1 MRIYCF
7 IHILCLYLINSSN
20 NFLFSVIISI
30 YNTEKYLE
38 DSINSVLQQSIGFN
52 KIQMILIDDG
62 STDNSGK
69 ICQSYQNKYPDNIK
83 YIRINHMGVSI
94 ARNTGLK
101 YAKGEYINFLDSD
114 DKWDKNAFKYVY
126 ILIKLYKN
134 LDIISCRIK
143 YFETSNGY
151 HLLDYKFKN
160 SRIINLDKEYDCI
173 QLHVSSSFVRYSSIK
188 QTVFD
193 KNLFYGED
201 AKFIANII
209 IKKRIFYVVR
219 ESIYYY
225 RKRIDSSSAMQNSG
239 ENIKFYFDI
248 IENLHISLINK
259 SIELFNKILPF
270 IQFYIAYEFL
280 FRLESQAFKFLN
292 ITKYKK
298 YCLIIQNILKKIE
311 DKYIFEQRLFSN
323 QFKIFALSIK
333 YSRDIRDEFILKN
346 SCIIYSKE
354 IIININ
360 KYRNIIILKKIKV
373 KENKLYL
380 IGIDRF
386 LLSESKYFYFCI
398 IGNKKFYPK
407 YYYFPNY
414 NIETLYGI
422 YLKGRLI
429 IYEILL
435 DINDNGMI
443 NFYISINNDN
453 IRIFPSL
460 EYLDHLPPL
469 HNSYYS
475 SEQYIIKNYYNNLY
489 IYKNKKQEKLFEQNY
504 CIELKKIKKDYLI
517 KIREKLINK
526 KNSNQYKG
534 KKQIWLINDN
544 KYKARDN
551 GEYFFRYLRR
561 LNPNNIQ
568 YYFIISKNCSDF
580 NRLETLGN
588 VIDYNSSTYLNY
600 FLNADKIIT
609 SIMDSWSNN
618 PFGDNGRYFLDL
630 YNFDYIYLKNDII
643 KDDISRFL
651 NKINYNFDLIIA
663 SSNKEY
669 KYFLNNNF
677 GYNKNIIDLTGS
689 PKYDN
694 LKIIQKNLRKEKII
708 LIYPTWR
715 MYIKGTRDLINN
727 KCIKSENFK
736 NTTYFKFYNDLI
748 NNKKLLDYMKDNN
761 YFGILCLHPNF
772 EEQYSHFKNNEIFKV
787 IKICNTEKIL
797 VKSSLLITDY
807 SSIFFDFAYLEKPII
822 YTHFDYNEYRNKQ
835 FSKGYFDYKR
845 DGFGKICFTLQC
857 IIEEIK
863 FEIQNKMI
871 MRKIYKMRTRK
882 FFKFFDEQNCY
893 RTFISIQNHNKYSEL
908 KENKRF
914 VSIDMIFNLIFI
926 YIFVMKIRNSNFL

>member
-52 KIQMILIDDG
+52 KIQIILIDDG

-323 QFKIFALSIK
+323 QLKIFALSIK

-346 SCIIYSKE
+346 SCII
-354 IIININ
+354 
-360 KYRNIIILKKIKV
+360 
-373 KENKLYL
+373 
-380 IGIDRF
+380 
-386 LLSESKYFYFCI
+386 
-398 IGNKKFYPK
+398 
-407 YYYFPNY
+407 
-414 NIETLYGI
+414 
-422 YLKGRLI
+422 
-429 IYEILL
+429 
-435 DINDNGMI
+435 
-443 NFYISINNDN
+443 
-453 IRIFPSL
+453 
-460 EYLDHLPPL
+460 
-469 HNSYYS
+469 
-475 SEQYIIKNYYNNLY
+475 
-489 IYKNKKQEKLFEQNY
+489 
-504 CIELKKIKKDYLI
+504 
-517 KIREKLINK
+517 
-526 KNSNQYKG
+526 
-534 KKQIWLINDN
+534 
-544 KYKARDN
+544 
-551 GEYFFRYLRR
+551 
-561 LNPNNIQ
+561 
-568 YYFIISKNCSDF
+568 
-580 NRLETLGN
+580 NRL
-588 VIDYNSSTYLNY
+588 
-600 FLNADKIIT
+600 
-609 SIMDSWSNN
+609 
-618 PFGDNGRYFLDL
+618 
-630 YNFDYIYLKNDII
+630 
-643 KDDISRFL
+643 
-651 NKINYNFDLIIA
+651 
-663 SSNKEY
+663 
-669 KYFLNNNF
+669 
-677 GYNKNIIDLTGS
+677 
-689 PKYDN
+689 
-694 LKIIQKNLRKEKII
+694 
-708 LIYPTWR
+708 
-715 MYIKGTRDLINN
+715 
-727 KCIKSENFK
+727 
-736 NTTYFKFYNDLI
+736 
-748 NNKKLLDYMKDNN
+748 
-761 YFGILCLHPNF
+761 
-772 EEQYSHFKNNEIFKV
+772 
-787 IKICNTEKIL
+787 
-797 VKSSLLITDY
+797 
-807 SSIFFDFAYLEKPII
+807 
-822 YTHFDYNEYRNKQ
+822 
-835 FSKGYFDYKR
+835 
-845 DGFGKICFTLQC
+845 
-857 IIEEIK
+857 
-863 FEIQNKMI
+863 
-871 MRKIYKMRTRK
+871 
-882 FFKFFDEQNCY
+882 
-893 RTFISIQNHNKYSEL
+893 
-908 KENKRF
+908 
-914 VSIDMIFNLIFI
+914 
-926 YIFVMKIRNSNFL
+926 